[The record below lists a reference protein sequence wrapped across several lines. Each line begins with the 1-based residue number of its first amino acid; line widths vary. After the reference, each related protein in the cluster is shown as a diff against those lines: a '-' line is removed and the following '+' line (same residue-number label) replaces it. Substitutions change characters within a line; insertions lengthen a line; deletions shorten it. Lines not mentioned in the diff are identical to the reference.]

1 MQITDGQVTRDLEF
15 CGIEKVDH
23 WQRQIQKMP
32 MIGFE
37 DSEVDGVKDFAQI
50 QKLIPGCESLDLS
63 DTLIDN
69 IEIIQLIEYLPNL

>member
-50 QKLIPGCESLDLS
+50 QKLISGCESLDLS